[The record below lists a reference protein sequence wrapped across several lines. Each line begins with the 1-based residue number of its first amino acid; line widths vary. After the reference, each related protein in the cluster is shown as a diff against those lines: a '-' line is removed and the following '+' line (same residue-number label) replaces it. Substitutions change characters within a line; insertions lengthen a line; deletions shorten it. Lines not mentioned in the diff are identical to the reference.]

1 MKDIII
7 WNNTLLD
14 ILISLAIIVGG
25 VLVAKLIYFLFT
37 KVFGKLAAKTASTL
51 DDLLVE
57 KFKAPFMFAAI
68 IAAIWFAIRW
78 LNIPETAETAIGKI
92 YTVLITINF
101 TWAFS
106 QLFSGVL
113 QNVFDRISL
122 RDDAKVN
129 KGMTFILQR
138 AVTYLVW
145 AMGILVAMHNV
156 GIHIGTLLAGLG
168 IGGVAVALAAQDTIK
183 NLLGGIMLFFD
194 RPFNLGE
201 RIRFATIDGYV
212 MNIGLRSLRVQTLD
226 GRIVTI
232 PNSQVVDN
240 AIENVTSEPSTR
252 IRLTLGLTYQT
263 SLEKMKLAMKLLSD
277 LPKTVP
283 TIEEKTSVNFM
294 EYGDFSLKILFIYY
308 IRKTGDYY
316 QTQSDVN
323 MEIFRLFSENG
334 IEFAYP
340 TQTIFTKSA
349 E

>member
-7 WNNTLLD
+7 WNNSLLD
-14 ILISLAIIVGG
+14 ILISFAVIVGG
-25 VLVAKLIYFLFT
+25 FFAAKLIYLIFT
-37 KVFGKLAAKTASTL
+37 KIFGKLAAKTESTL

-68 IAAIWFAIRW
+68 IAAIWFAIRR

-113 QNVFDRISL
+113 QNILDRVTL
-122 RDDAKVN
+122 RDDAKLN
-129 KGMTFILQR
+129 KGMSFILQR
-138 AVTYLVW
+138 AVTYVVW

-201 RIRFATIDGYV
+201 RIRFAGIDGYV

-252 IRLTLGLTYQT
+252 IKLTLGLTYQT
-263 SLEKMKLAMKLLSD
+263 TPEKMDLAMKLLCD

-283 TIEEKTSVNFM
+283 SIEEKTSANFM

-308 IRKTGDYY
+308 IRKSEDYY
-316 QTQSDVN
+316 KTQSDVN
-323 MEIFRLFSENG
+323 REILRLFSEYG
-334 IEFAYP
+334 LEFAFP
-340 TQTIFTKSA
+340 TQTIYTKSEA
-349 E
+349 

>member
-7 WNNTLLD
+7 WNNSLLD
-14 ILISLAIIVGG
+14 ILISFAVIVGG
-25 VLVAKLIYFLFT
+25 FFAAKLIYLIFT
-37 KVFGKLAAKTASTL
+37 KIFGKLAAKTESTL

-68 IAAIWFAIRW
+68 IAAIWFAIRR
-78 LNIPETAETAIGKI
+78 LNIPEAAETAIGKI

-113 QNVFDRISL
+113 QNILDRVTL
-122 RDDAKVN
+122 RDDAKLN
-129 KGMTFILQR
+129 KGMSFILQR
-138 AVTYLVW
+138 AVTYVVW

-201 RIRFATIDGYV
+201 RIRFAGIDGYV

-252 IRLTLGLTYQT
+252 IKLTLGLTYQT
-263 SLEKMKLAMKLLSD
+263 TPEKMDLAMKLLCD

-283 TIEEKTSVNFM
+283 SIEEKTSANFM

-308 IRKTGDYY
+308 IRKSEDYY
-316 QTQSDVN
+316 KTQSDVN
-323 MEIFRLFSENG
+323 REILRLFSENG
-334 IEFAYP
+334 LEFAFP
-340 TQTIFTKSA
+340 TQTIYTKSEA
-349 E
+349 